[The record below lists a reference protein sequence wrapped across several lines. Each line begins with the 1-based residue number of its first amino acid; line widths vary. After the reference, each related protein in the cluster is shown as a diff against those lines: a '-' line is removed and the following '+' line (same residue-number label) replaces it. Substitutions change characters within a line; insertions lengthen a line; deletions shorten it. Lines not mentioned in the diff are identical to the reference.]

1 MITPQDLARAF
12 ALNLSTAQEQA
23 KGLTHT
29 ASLCQPPF
37 QGNCLN
43 WVLGHMVETRNGVL
57 KLLGQSGILTEAQS
71 ERYGY
76 GSEPV
81 CADGEDVLRLEEL
94 LALLERGQ
102 AGIEAGLAA
111 MSPADLEAPAQ
122 SFLGTTTRGYL
133 LFFYNWHE
141 TYHLGQLELL
151 RELASSV
158 Q

>member
-1 MITPQDLARAF
+1 MITPKDLMRAF
-12 ALNLSTAQEQA
+12 ALNLRSAQEQA
-23 KGLTHT
+23 KGLTH
-29 ASLCQPPF
+29 ADSLCQPPF

-43 WVLGHMVETRNGVL
+43 WVLGHMVETRNGAL

-71 ERYGY
+71 KRYGY

-102 AGIEAGLAA
+102 EGIELGLAS
-111 MSPADLEAPAQ
+111 MSPADLEAPVQ

-151 RELASSV
+151 REMPSSAR
-158 Q
+158 